1 MWYVIQVRNGNE
13 QNICLQCERQ
23 ISPQVLES
31 CFIPRY
37 EVKRKVSG
45 TWVTEQKI
53 LFPGYLFLISDDLQ
67 QLYPELKKVV
77 GLTRL
82 LGTGD
87 EIVPLSEDEVELL
100 LRLGGDDRVTAMS
113 EGIIEGSRVIVRTGP
128 LQGMEGLIRKIDRH
142 KRKAWLELPMFGG
155 TQTVQVGLEI
165 TEKIKTVS
173 SPPEQS

>member
-23 ISPQVLES
+23 ISSQVLES

-87 EIVPLSEDEVELL
+87 
-100 LRLGGDDRVTAMS
+100 
-113 EGIIEGSRVIVRTGP
+113 
-128 LQGMEGLIRKIDRH
+128 
-142 KRKAWLELPMFGG
+142 
-155 TQTVQVGLEI
+155 
-165 TEKIKTVS
+165 
-173 SPPEQS
+173 